1 MPTLETTT
9 IQDKAL
15 ELCHFIADAPEF
27 SDAHEKI
34 KIFMGDD
41 AAKAVYNRWQ
51 EKGHELHR
59 MSHEGKEPT
68 DSDLEEFGKLKRDV
82 EANPVAASF
91 ANAEATL
98 DDTFRT
104 VTKLLQKTLQ
114 MGRVPTAEELND
126 SGCCNE
132 GGCGCH

>member
-1 MPTLETTT
+1 MTTLEATT

-15 ELCHFIADAPEF
+15 ELCNFVADAPEF
-27 SDAHEKI
+27 AEAHKNI
-34 KIFMGDD
+34 SAFMADD
-41 AAKAVYNRWQ
+41 AAKAVYNKWQ
-51 EKGHELHR
+51 EKGHDLHR

-68 DSDLEEFGKLKRDV
+68 DSDLEEFGQLKKDV
-82 EANPVAASF
+82 EANETAASF

-114 MGRVPTAEELND
+114 LGHVPTEADLKSE
-126 SGCCNE
+126 CCNE
-132 GGCGCH
+132 GGCGCN